1 MLGIAI
7 DIANTGNKKIMD
19 WLLANEQRFGFSHE
33 VVTMPGAES
42 WHIRFTEVNA
52 MPQAVLDYEATL
64 PPQA

>member
-7 DIANTGNKKIMD
+7 DIANTGNKKVMD

-33 VVTMPGAES
+33 VVEMPGAEP
-42 WHIRFTEVNA
+42 WHIRFTEGQA

-64 PPQA
+64 PA